1 MPRPSCRVVDV
12 DELVLQP
19 ELRGHVLGHGGR
31 AVALGGV
38 MAAGQ
43 EGHAHLA
50 RVVRLRFRDLA
61 GDEGIGAGR
70 DRGLEVALRAAG
82 APGDGLD
89 RTMGGVD
96 QRHGPLEHLLD
107 MDGKR
112 LRIGQ
117 GLAVLE
123 AAEKTQLLLAE
134 APGRSGMGQQA
145 ELQAELRVVAELGM
159 RVERQVVGEEVDV
172 AVQQQRQPL
181 LHPAGDAAVLAAPEE
196 AVMDEDGIGLG
207 ADRGLD
213 QRAARGHARDDLAHG
228 GAALDLQAVRSV
240 VLEALGSEQQVEC
253 VQQFVAGGAHRDI
266 VAPPPDA
273 TPARMGWPRAA
284 RGQSASTK
292 PSAAST
298 AT

>member
-1 MPRPSCRVVDV
+1 M
-12 DELVLQP
+12 LKP
-19 ELRGHVLGHGGR
+19 ELRSHVFGHGRR
-31 AVALGGV
+31 AIALGGMV
-38 MAAGQ
+38 PARQ

-50 RVVRLRFRDLA
+50 RVVGLRLRDLA
-61 GDEGIGAGR
+61 GDEGVGTGR
-70 DRGLEVALRAAG
+70 DGGLEVALRAAG

-89 RTMGGVD
+89 RTMGGID

-107 MDGKR
+107 MDGER
-112 LRIGQ
+112 LRVGQ
-117 GLAVLE
+117 GFAVLE
-123 AAEKTQLLLAE
+123 AAEKAQLLLAE

-181 LHPAGDAAVLAAPEE
+181 LHPAGDAAVLTAPEQ
-196 AVMDEDGIGLG
+196 AVVDEDGIGLG
-207 ADRGLD
+207 ADGGLD
-213 QRAARGHARDDLAHG
+213 QRAARGHARDDLAHR

-253 VQQFVAGGAHRDI
+253 VKQLVAGGAHRDI
-266 VAPPPDA
+266 VAPPAGA

-284 RGQSASTK
+284 RGQNASTK

>member
-1 MPRPSCRVVDV
+1 M
-12 DELVLQP
+12 LQP
-19 ELRGHVLGHGGR
+19 KLRRDVFGHGGR
-31 AVALGGV
+31 AVALRGV
-38 MAAGQ
+38 VPAGQ

-50 RVVRLRFRDLA
+50 RVVRLRLRDLP

-70 DRGLEVALRAAG
+70 DGGLEVALRAAG

-89 RTMGGVD
+89 RAVGGVD
-96 QRHGPLEHLLD
+96 QRHRPLEHFLD
-107 MDGKR
+107 MDRERFRVGE
-112 LRIGQ
+112 

-123 AAEKTQLLLAE
+123 AAEKAQLLLAE
-134 APGRSGMGQQA
+134 TTGRSGMGQQA
-145 ELQAELRVVAELGM
+145 ELLAELRVVAELGM

-172 AVQQQRQPL
+172 VLQQQRQSL
-181 LHPAGDAAVLAAPEE
+181 LHPAGDAAVLAAPEQS
-196 AVMDEDGIGLG
+196 VVDEDRIGLG
-207 ADRGLD
+207 ADGRLD